1 MPWHHVNEFYS
12 VKNLQYLY
20 STYLTILI
28 LVLLFSF
35 SVFLHSVVC
44 SAIWYQICVIR
55 WVAYSNVWIQ
65 TPDSTVSPA
74 PRATKG
80 LRPTAWEWSQ
90 LKPTNRSVTCTSPCI
105 PLTERLIY
113 VQPPGRDPQ
122 QVLKILGHVCLDR
135 HSFRICCFFLMTR
148 CVNPTTPAKTTAT
161 VATSMLNAS
170 SLVTLVTQCT
180 SANAVSV
187 MLEMASSVERTL
199 IWMDGPTRILCV
211 EQMPPTIAKR
221 YYITTLTSVMPLIWI
236 HVSF

>member
-1 MPWHHVNEFYS
+1 MPWHHVDEFYM
-12 VKNLQYLY
+12 VKNLQYVYTVHIWQFWSLY
-20 STYLTILI
+20 C
-28 LVLLFSF
+28 FSL
-35 SVFLHSVVC
+35 SLFLHSVVC

-65 TPDSTVSPA
+65 TLDSTVSPA
-74 PRATKG
+74 PHATKG
-80 LRPTAWEWSQ
+80 LSPTAWEWSQ
-90 LKPTNRSVTCTSPCI
+90 LKPTNRSVIYTSPRI

-113 VQPPGRDPQ
+113 AQPPSRYPQ
-122 QVLKILGHVCLDR
+122 QVLKVLGHMCLNR
-135 HSFRICCFFLMTR
+135 HSFSICCFFLMNR

-161 VATSMLNAS
+161 VATNMLNAS

-187 MLEMASSVERTL
+187 TLEMASSVERTL

-211 EQMPPTIAKR
+211 EQMPPTTAKR

-236 HVSF
+236 HM